1 VLQHHQQDIL
11 KNDYVPNF
19 ILLLLSLNKTGDSPM
34 SEKGE
39 KCL

>member
-1 VLQHHQQDIL
+1 VFQQHQQDIL
-11 KNDYVPNF
+11 KTDYMPSF
-19 ILLLLSLNKTGDSPM
+19 ILLSLSLNKTGDSPM

>member
-1 VLQHHQQDIL
+1 VFQQHQQDIL
-11 KNDYVPNF
+11 KNDFMPSF
-19 ILLLLSLNKTGDSPM
+19 ILLLCSLNKTADSPM